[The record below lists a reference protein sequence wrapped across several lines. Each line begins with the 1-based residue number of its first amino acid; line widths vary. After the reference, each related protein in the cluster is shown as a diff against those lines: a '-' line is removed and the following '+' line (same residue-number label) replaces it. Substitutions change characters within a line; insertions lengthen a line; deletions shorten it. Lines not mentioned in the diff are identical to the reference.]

1 MGEHGTWFD
10 YLNRFEWWRHA
21 DHWAKAK
28 LGRTSGLAMF
38 ETGWTLTHVLT
49 ALLVIVFCTWG
60 AYAFFQGTRTKD
72 EGLVPPRTMNLRN
85 FFEYTAESVYGMVEG
100 ALGDKNAARF
110 FPLIGALWMFI
121 LFNNLIGL
129 IPGFVASTDTVKT
142 NAGLAVMVFL
152 LTHIYGVKE
161 NGLAHFKHFL
171 GPTESHGKDP
181 GILGVP
187 FWLLASLALL
197 GGGIAWLLG
206 NSLGALSLGAGL
218 IGFVVLGM
226 PLAPLMLP
234 IELISHVARPL
245 SLTVR
250 LMGNMMADHKVVMS
264 FFALVPILVPL
275 PFLLLG
281 LLVCLIQAL
290 VFCTLTMVYIGMAI
304 EHAEH

>member
-10 YLNRFEWWRHA
+10 YLNRFDWWRHV
-21 DHWAKAK
+21 DQWAKAK
-28 LGRTSGLAMF
+28 LGRTSGLKMF
-38 ETGWTLTHVLT
+38 ETGWTLTHVLV
-49 ALLVIVFCTWG
+49 ALTVIVFCTWG
-60 AYAFFQGTRTKD
+60 ALAFFRGTQSADQGI
-72 EGLVPPRTMNLRN
+72 VPPRRMNLRN

-100 ALGDKNAARF
+100 AMGEANAPRF
-110 FPLIGALWMFI
+110 FPLIGALWLFI

-142 NAGLAVMVFL
+142 NLGLALLVFV
-152 LTHIYGVKE
+152 LTHVYGVKE
-161 NGLAHFKHFL
+161 HGLSYFKHFL
-171 GPTESHGKDP
+171 GPSP
-181 GILGVP
+181 
-187 FWLLASLALL
+187 LL
-197 GGGIAWLLG
+197 I
-206 NSLGALSLGAGL
+206 
-218 IGFVVLGM
+218 
-226 PLAPLMLP
+226 PLMLP

-264 FFALVPILVPL
+264 FFALVPLLVPL

-304 EHAEH
+304 EHEEH